1 MKHRKLGKNATLQRV
16 LKVLRIARS
25 QGDGSIT
32 TMQISKRAKIL
43 AVNSVI
49 SELRENGCD
58 ISCEQRVDTLG
69 QRRWFYRLEREPQNG

>member
-1 MKHRKLGKNATLQRV
+1 MKHRKLGTNATLQRV

-43 AVNSVI
+43 AVNSVMA
-49 SELRENGCD
+49 ELRENGCQ
-58 ISCEQRVDTLG
+58 ISCEQRRDADG
-69 QRRWFYRLEREPQNG
+69 KPRWHYRLEKEPKDG